1 MFTPKHVCVTLST
14 TASKRTICFNNDDG
28 SQFKHLHCNGIKI
41 KFQTDG
47 ADNSTTF
54 ATSCVGILLLHHKLF
69 GTTSQLTNRN
79 DRIQMMSRS
88 RLFARSVGMAHL
100 AQFFKLKHC
109 DAAFFN
115 FTARPFGLL
124 STKSFS
130 VCWQQK
136 DCADLFKETSC
147 NLVLT
152 FPLLSL
158 FHVAVVNDFKA
169 LSHERFD
176 SKTRK

>member
-1 MFTPKHVCVTLST
+1 MTLLQDNRT
-14 TASKRTICFNNDDG
+14 VKRMLVDESSPFLQSFGTVFKNHNSFFSRSMLCF
-28 SQFKHLHCNGIKI
+28 QLMM
-41 KFQTDG
+41 Q
-47 ADNSTTF
+47 ADNE
-54 ATSCVGILLLHHKLF
+54 I
-69 GTTSQLTNRN
+69 
-79 DRIQMMSRS
+79 
-88 RLFARSVGMAHL
+88 RSVGMAHL

-109 DAAFFN
+109 DATFFN
-115 FTARPFGLL
+115 FTAGPFGLL

-136 DCADLFKETSC
+136 DCADLLKETSC

-169 LSHERFD
+169 LSHERLD